1 MTPLVQLRSASREL
15 EATLAPAANLVCAS
29 LRHRGAEL
37 LGQRGGVEAY
47 VEKSSTMGI
56 PLLHPWAN
64 RLAAPA
70 YRVSGTEVR
79 FDPASPL
86 IKLDPGGLPIH
97 GVAPRRLR
105 WEVEESEPEWL
116 SARLRWEDEDLL
128 AVFPFRHELVTRV
141 WIGDDGL
148 SYRTTLRPTGEQPV
162 PVAFGYH
169 PYLVLPGVPRTEWEI
184 ELPVTRRL
192 DLDARG
198 IPTGEV
204 DVVEESPGPL
214 HQVYAIPKPV
224 LIAMTSRIKLL
235 ARMEIVEKRRPQD
248 GRIKTRHAGRRGG
261 RAAHLDDA
269 DRVRREGRDAHLRRP
284 TCWCATSPSSASPPR
299 TASAGS
305 G

>member
-214 HQVYAIPKPV
+214 RERTYDDGYVDVAPGAAFVLAGGGRRLAIVFGEGYPCAQVFAPADQE
-224 LIAMTSRIKLL
+224 LIAYEPMTAPTNALL
-235 ARMEIVEKRRPQD
+235 T
-248 GRIKTRHAGRRGG
+248 G
-261 RAAHLDDA
+261 
-269 DRVRREGRDAHLRRP
+269 DRLPLAEPGAEF
-284 TCWCATSPSSASPPR
+284 
-299 TASAGS
+299 SAGFRLEVS
-305 G
+305 ATG